1 MNIMYYLG
9 IDLGGTNISV
19 GIVDENGNILA
30 KTSTPTMNGRPAED
44 ILDDMATL
52 CHKLIDELKI
62 EVKDIESM
70 GVGMPGTMDKAKG
83 VSLYSNNL
91 NFNNINVI
99 EEMKK
104 RIDLPCYIEN
114 DANCAA
120 IGENVCGVAYGS
132 KNLIYITIGTG
143 LGAGIII
150 NGKVFDGSFGG
161 GGEAGHMVIVAEG
174 EECTCGRKGCWEAYA
189 SASALRR
196 EGRIAAAKYPNSKIY
211 DLVDGNIKLIDAKTV
226 FDAAELGDEVALDII
241 DKYIKYL
248 AIGMVNLVNIFQPEA
263 IIIGGGVCAQGDK
276 VIKPL
281 TKILN
286 ERVYGGDLKT
296 KICVATL
303 GNDAGLVGAAMLGKI
318 NREEI

>member
-1 MNIMYYLG
+1 MYYIG
-9 IDLGGTNISV
+9 IDLGGTNISA
-19 GIVDENGNILA
+19 GIVDENGNILVKA
-30 KTSTPTMNGRPAED
+30 STPTMNGRAAED
-44 ILDDMATL
+44 IIDDMSGL
-52 CHKLIDELKI
+52 CSKLMEELKL
-62 EVKDIESM
+62 EVNDIESI
-70 GVGMPGTMDKAKG
+70 GVGMPGTMDKKKG
-83 VSLYSNNL
+83 ISIYANNL
-91 NFNNINVI
+91 NFDNVNVV
-99 EEMKK
+99 EEMGK
-104 RIDLPCYIEN
+104 RINLPCYIEN

-143 LGAGIII
+143 VGAGIII

-226 FDAAELGDEVALDII
+226 FDAADLGDEIALEII

-248 AIGMVNLVNIFQPEA
+248 AIGLVNLVNIFQPEA

-281 TKILN
+281 IEILN
-286 ERVYGGDLKT
+286 EKVYGKELKT
-296 KICVATL
+296 KISIATL
-303 GNDAGLVGAAMLGKI
+303 GNDAGIVGAAMLGKI
-318 NREEI
+318 NREEF

>member
-1 MNIMYYLG
+1 MLYLG
-9 IDLGGTNISV
+9 IDLGGTNIST
-19 GIVDENGNILA
+19 GIVDENGNILVKA
-30 KTSTPTMNGRPAED
+30 STPTIKGRDAED
-44 ILDDMATL
+44 ILDDMAEL
-52 CHKLIDELKI
+52 SKKLMNELNVT
-62 EVKDIESM
+62 EKDIEAI
-70 GVGMPGTMDKAKG
+70 GVGLPGMIDKKKG
-83 VSLYSNNL
+83 ISIYANNL
-91 NFNNINVI
+91 KFNITNIV
-99 EEMKK
+99 EEMQK

-120 IGENVCGVAYGS
+120 IGENVCGVAYGNE
-132 KNLIYITIGTG
+132 NLIYITIGTG

-226 FDAAELGDEVALDII
+226 FDAADLGDEVAIEII
-241 DKYIKYL
+241 DMYIKYL
-248 AIGMVNLVNIFQPEA
+248 AVGLVNLVNIFQPEA

-276 VIKPL
+276 LINPL
-281 TKILN
+281 KEILSK
-286 ERVYGGDLKT
+286 RVYGGQLKT
-296 KICVATL
+296 KLCIATL
-303 GNDAGLVGAAMLGKI
+303 GNDAGIVGAAMLGKI

>member
-1 MNIMYYLG
+1 MLYLG
-9 IDLGGTNISV
+9 IDLGGTNIST
-19 GIVDENGNILA
+19 GIVDENGNILVKA
-30 KTSTPTMNGRPAED
+30 STPTIKGRDAED
-44 ILDDMATL
+44 ILDDMAEL
-52 CHKLIDELKI
+52 SKKLMNELNVT
-62 EVKDIESM
+62 EKDIEAI
-70 GVGMPGTMDKAKG
+70 GVGLPGMIDKKKG
-83 VSLYSNNL
+83 ISIYANNL
-91 NFNNINVI
+91 KFNNTNIV
-99 EEMKK
+99 EEMQK

-132 KNLIYITIGTG
+132 ENLIYITIGTG

-226 FDAAELGDEVALDII
+226 FDAADLGDEVAIEII
-241 DKYIKYL
+241 DMYIKYL
-248 AIGMVNLVNIFQPEA
+248 AVGLVNLVNIFQPEA

-276 VIKPL
+276 LINPL
-281 TKILN
+281 KEILSK
-286 ERVYGGDLKT
+286 RVYGGQLKT
-296 KICVATL
+296 KLCIATL
-303 GNDAGLVGAAMLGKI
+303 GNDAGIVGAAMLGKI
-318 NREEI
+318 KSVAKRP

>member
-1 MNIMYYLG
+1 MLYLG
-9 IDLGGTNISV
+9 IDLGGTNIST
-19 GIVDENGNILA
+19 GIVDENGNILVKA
-30 KTSTPTMNGRPAED
+30 STPTMNGRNSED
-44 ILDDMATL
+44 ILEDMAEISK
-52 CHKLIDELKI
+52 KLMKELNVT
-62 EVKDIESM
+62 EKDIESI
-70 GVGMPGTMDKAKG
+70 GVGLPGLIDKKKG
-83 VSLYSNNL
+83 VSIYANNL
-91 NFNNINVI
+91 NFNNINIV
-99 EEMKK
+99 EEMQK
-104 RIDLPCYIEN
+104 RIDVPCYIEN

-226 FDAAELGDEVALDII
+226 FDAADLGDEVAIEII
-241 DKYIKYL
+241 DMYIKYL
-248 AIGMVNLVNIFQPEA
+248 AVGLVNLVNIFQPEA

-276 VIKPL
+276 VINPL
-281 TKILN
+281 KEILS
-286 ERVYGGDLKT
+286 ERVYGGQLKT
-296 KICVATL
+296 KLCIATL
-303 GNDAGLVGAAMLGKI
+303 GNDAGIVGAAMLGKI

>member
-1 MNIMYYLG
+1 MYYLG
-9 IDLGGTNISV
+9 IDLGGTNISA
-19 GIVDENGNILA
+19 GITDDKGNILL
-30 KTSTPTMNGRPAED
+30 KSSTPTMNRRNSED
-44 ILDDMATL
+44 ILDDMAAL
-52 CHKLIDELKI
+52 CKKLAEGLNI
-62 EVKDIESM
+62 EIKDIESI
-70 GVGMPGTMDKAKG
+70 GIGMPGTMDKAKG
-83 VSLYSNNL
+83 ISIYANNL
-91 NFNNINVI
+91 NFKNVNIVK
-99 EEMKK
+99 EMKA
-104 RIDLPCYIEN
+104 RLNLPCYIEN

-132 KNLIYITIGTG
+132 RNLIYITIGTG
-143 LGAGIII
+143 VGAGIII

-226 FDAAELGDEVALDII
+226 FDAADLGDEVAKGII
-241 DKYIKYL
+241 DMYIKYL
-248 AIGMVNLVNIFQPEA
+248 AIGLVNLTNIFQPEA

-286 ERVYGGDLKT
+286 AKVYGGKPKT
-296 KICVATL
+296 KLSIATL
-303 GNDAGLVGAAMLGKI
+303 GNDAGIVGAAMLGKI

>member
-1 MNIMYYLG
+1 MYYIG
-9 IDLGGTNISV
+9 IDLGGTNISA
-19 GIVDENGNILA
+19 GIVDENGNILVKA
-30 KTSTPTMNGRPAED
+30 STPTMNGRAAED
-44 ILDDMATL
+44 IIDDMSGL
-52 CHKLIDELKI
+52 CSKLMGELKL
-62 EVKDIESM
+62 EVNDIESI
-70 GVGMPGTMDKAKG
+70 GVGMPGTMDKKKG
-83 VSLYSNNL
+83 ISIYANNL
-91 NFNNINVI
+91 NFDNVNVV
-99 EEMKK
+99 EEMGK
-104 RIDLPCYIEN
+104 RINLPCYIEN

-143 LGAGIII
+143 VGAGIII

-226 FDAAELGDEVALDII
+226 FDAADLGDEIALEII

-248 AIGMVNLVNIFQPEA
+248 AIGLVNLVNIFQPEA

-281 TKILN
+281 IEILN
-286 ERVYGGDLKT
+286 EKVYGKELKT
-296 KICVATL
+296 KISIATL
-303 GNDAGLVGAAMLGKI
+303 GNDAGIVGAAMLGKI
-318 NREEI
+318 NREEF

>member
-1 MNIMYYLG
+1 MYYIG
-9 IDLGGTNISV
+9 IDLGGTNISA
-19 GIVDENGNILA
+19 GIVDENGNILV
-30 KTSTPTMNGRPAED
+30 KKETPTMNGRTAED
-44 ILDDMATL
+44 ILDDMAEL
-52 CHKLIDELKI
+52 AKALIKELQI
-62 EVKDIESM
+62 EVSDIESI
-70 GVGMPGTMDKAKG
+70 GIGMPGTMDKQKG
-83 VSLYSNNL
+83 ISIYANNL
-91 NFNNINVI
+91 NFRNVNVI
-99 EEMKK
+99 DEMRK

-120 IGENVCGVAYGS
+120 IGENVCGIAYGS

-143 LGAGIII
+143 VGAGIII

-226 FDAAELGDEVALDII
+226 FDAYDLGDEIALKII

-248 AIGMVNLVNIFQPEA
+248 AIGLVNLVNIFQPEA

-276 VIKPL
+276 VIEPL
-281 TKILN
+281 IKILN
-286 ERVYGGDLKT
+286 ERVYGGELKT

-303 GNDAGLVGAAMLGKI
+303 GNDAGVVGAAMLGRI

>member
-1 MNIMYYLG
+1 MLYIG
-9 IDLGGTNISV
+9 IDLGGTNISA
-19 GIVDENGNILA
+19 GIADENGNILVKA
-30 KTSTPTMNGRPAED
+30 STPTMNGRDSED
-44 ILDDMATL
+44 ILEDMAGL
-52 CHKLIDELKI
+52 SRRLMEELNVT
-62 EVKDIESM
+62 EKDIEAI
-70 GVGMPGTMDKAKG
+70 GIGLPGIIDKQKG
-83 VSLYSNNL
+83 VSVYANNL
-91 NFNNINVI
+91 NFNNVNIV
-99 EEMKK
+99 EEMQKK
-104 RIDLPCYIEN
+104 INLPCYIEN

-132 KNLIYITIGTG
+132 ENLIYITIGTG
-143 LGAGIII
+143 VGAGIII

-226 FDAAELGDEVALDII
+226 FDAADLGDEVAKDII
-241 DKYIKYL
+241 DRYIKYV
-248 AIGMVNLVNIFQPEA
+248 AIGLVNLVNIFQPEA

-276 VIKPL
+276 VITPL
-281 TKILN
+281 KEILS
-286 ERVYGGDLKT
+286 ERVYGGELKT

-303 GNDAGLVGAAMLGKI
+303 GNDAGIVGAAMLGRI

>member
-1 MNIMYYLG
+1 MLYIG
-9 IDLGGTNISV
+9 IDLGGTNIST
-19 GIVDENGNILA
+19 GIVDENGNILVKA
-30 KTSTPTMNGRPAED
+30 STPTMNGRNSED
-44 ILDDMATL
+44 ILEDMAEISK
-52 CHKLIDELKI
+52 KLMKELNVT
-62 EVKDIESM
+62 EKDIEAI
-70 GVGMPGTMDKAKG
+70 GVGLPGLIDKKKG
-83 VSLYSNNL
+83 ISIYANNL
-91 NFNNINVI
+91 NFNNINIV
-99 EEMKK
+99 EEMQK
-104 RIDLPCYIEN
+104 RIAVPCYIEN

-132 KNLIYITIGTG
+132 ENLIYITIGTG

-226 FDAAELGDEVALDII
+226 FDAADLGDEVAIEII
-241 DKYIKYL
+241 DMYIKYL
-248 AIGMVNLVNIFQPEA
+248 AVGLVNLVNIFQPEA
-263 IIIGGGVCAQGDK
+263 IIIGGGICAQGDK
-276 VIKPL
+276 LINPL
-281 TKILN
+281 KEILN
-286 ERVYGGDLKT
+286 ERVYGGQLKT
-296 KICVATL
+296 KLCIATL
-303 GNDAGLVGAAMLGKI
+303 GNDAGIVGAAMLGKI

>member
-1 MNIMYYLG
+1 MMYLG
-9 IDLGGTNISV
+9 IDLGGTNISA
-19 GIVDENGNILA
+19 GITDENGNILVKA
-30 KTSTPTMNGRPAED
+30 STPTMNGRETED
-44 ILDDMATL
+44 IIDDMAELSKRLMT
-52 CHKLIDELKI
+52 ELKVS
-62 EVKDIESM
+62 EKDIEAV
-70 GVGMPGTMDKAKG
+70 GIGMPGTMDKKKG
-83 VSLYSNNL
+83 ISLYANNL
-91 NFNNINVI
+91 NFNNVNVVD
-99 EEMKK
+99 EMKK

-120 IGENVCGVAYGS
+120 IGENVCGVAYGN
-132 KNLIYITIGTG
+132 KNIIYITIGTG
-143 LGAGIII
+143 VGAGIII

-189 SASALRR
+189 SATALRR

-226 FDAAELGDEVALDII
+226 FDAADMGDEVANGIVDM
-241 DKYIKYL
+241 YIKYV
-248 AIGMVNLVNIFQPEA
+248 AIGLVNLVNIFQPET

-276 VIKPL
+276 LIKPI

-286 ERVYGGDLKT
+286 ERVYGGELKT

-303 GNDAGLVGAAMLGKI
+303 GNDAGIVGAAMLGKI

>member
-1 MNIMYYLG
+1 MLYLG
-9 IDLGGTNISV
+9 IDLGGTNIST
-19 GIVDENGNILA
+19 GIVDENGNILVKA
-30 KTSTPTMNGRPAED
+30 STPTIKGRDAED
-44 ILDDMATL
+44 ILDDMAEL
-52 CHKLIDELKI
+52 SKKLMNELNVT
-62 EVKDIESM
+62 EKDIEAI
-70 GVGMPGTMDKAKG
+70 GVGLPGMIDKKKG
-83 VSLYSNNL
+83 ISIYANNL
-91 NFNNINVI
+91 KFNNTNIV
-99 EEMKK
+99 EEMQK

-120 IGENVCGVAYGS
+120 IGENVCGVAYGNE
-132 KNLIYITIGTG
+132 NLIYITIGTG

-226 FDAAELGDEVALDII
+226 FDAADLGDEVAIEII
-241 DKYIKYL
+241 DMYIKYL
-248 AIGMVNLVNIFQPEA
+248 AVGLVNLVNIFQPEA

-276 VIKPL
+276 LINPL
-281 TKILN
+281 KEILSK
-286 ERVYGGDLKT
+286 RVHGGQLKT
-296 KICVATL
+296 KLCIATL
-303 GNDAGLVGAAMLGKI
+303 GNDAGIVGAAMLGKI